1 MTSPLRNN
9 NVGQS
14 KILELAIRVSV
25 GRFIGGENIHPLML
39 SVVDLLLGNHGGRD
53 KKPTILFSWLLGVL
67 QIQTVGG
74 GGLGQRALFKAGG
87 NIVCVYSMLLQL
99 NPRVRGEHPTT

>member
-25 GRFIGGENIHPLML
+25 GRFIGGENIHPLMV

-53 KKPTILFSWLLGVL
+53 KKPNYTIFLVAWGSPNTDGRWWWV
-67 QIQTVGG
+67 
-74 GGLGQRALFKAGG
+74 RAESL
-87 NIVCVYSMLLQL
+87 V
-99 NPRVRGEHPTT
+99 